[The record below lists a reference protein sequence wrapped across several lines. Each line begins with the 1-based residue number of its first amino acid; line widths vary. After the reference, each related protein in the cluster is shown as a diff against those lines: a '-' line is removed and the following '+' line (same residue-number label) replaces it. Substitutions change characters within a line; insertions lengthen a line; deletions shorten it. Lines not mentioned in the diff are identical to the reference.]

1 MNKPPIKRT
10 FLHKQWNIRTR
21 WCSFCLTPRLVGV
34 LMLAVLVTLV
44 VMGLSLSFGT
54 QHIGIRQVASSLA
67 YPDDRDSFVVQT
79 LRLPR
84 MLLAAMVGAALGGS
98 GLVLQS
104 MIRNPLASPDIIGIT
119 SGASAAA
126 VGFLAFFQSLLGLAW
141 LPVFAIAGAL
151 LASLLIYLLAWRNGV
166 TPMRLVLVGIGVSA
180 VMGAVVTLLIA
191 TSSESTSLT
200 AYIWLTGSVYGAN
213 WRDVQSLLPWVVV
226 SFALS
231 VFFSRRINALE
242 LGDHTAVG
250 LGVPLQWTRVSML
263 ILSVVMAAP
272 AIAYAGAISFVGLI
286 APHIA
291 RRFVDRNF
299 TVLLPL
305 TAAIG
310 ACLVMLADIGGRL
323 LFQPL
328 DIPAGVFVSAIG
340 APFFIYLLYRQR
352 F

>member
-1 MNKPPIKRT
+1 MIV
-10 FLHKQWNIRTR
+10 
-21 WCSFCLTPRLVGV
+21 SLTLI
-34 LMLAVLVTLV
+34 
-44 VMGLSLSFGT
+44 VMALSLSLGS
-54 QHIGIRQVASSLA
+54 QHLGLHRIVSSLLNEQSSD
-67 YPDDRDSFVVQT
+67 YFTLNT

-84 MLLAAMVGAALGGS
+84 MLLAALVGAALGGS

-126 VGFLAFFQSLLGLAW
+126 VGFLAFFQSLLSVVW
-141 LPVFAIAGAL
+141 LPVFAIIGAFVT
-151 LASLLIYLLAWRNGV
+151 SLVISLLAWKNGV

-180 VMGAVVTLLIA
+180 AMGAVVTLLIA
-191 TSSESTSLT
+191 LSSESTSMT
-200 AYIWLTGSVYGAN
+200 AYIWLTGSVYGAD
-213 WRDVQSLLPWVVV
+213 WHDVTQLFPWVAGSLGV
-226 SFALS
+226 SLY
-231 VFFSRRINALE
+231 FSRRMNALE

-250 LGVPLQWTRVSML
+250 LGVSLQFTRMSL
-263 ILSVVMAAP
+263 LFLSVLMAAP

-291 RRFVDRNF
+291 RRLVDRHF
-299 TVLLPL
+299 AVLLPT
-305 TAAIG
+305 TALIG
-310 ACLVMLADIGGRL
+310 ACLVMLADVCGRT

-340 APFFIYLLYRQR
+340 APFFIFLLYRQR